1 MLSFAHNR
9 ARTNGGPQLSRIPED
24 VTKASLDFHPENSP
38 FGATIAVNLRRQVSA
53 NIGGYP
59 TDDDVTPVSY
69 GKYTVVDISGRY
81 FLGKD
86 RKQQLTLSVQNAF
99 DEEYGRPSRGCADN
113 PADGPYD
120 CSDPYLYVNLGLP
133 RTVRFSYTHAF

>member
-1 MLSFAHNR
+1 
-9 ARTNGGPQLSRIPED
+9 
-24 VTKASLDFHPENSP
+24 VTKASLDFHPTSSP
-38 FGATIAVNLRRQVSA
+38 FGATIAVNYVGNVSA
-53 NIGGYP
+53 NIAGYP
-59 TDDDVTPVSY
+59 TSDDLTPVSY
-69 GKYTVVDISGRY
+69 GNYTVVDLSGRY

-86 RKQQLTLSVQNAF
+86 RKQQLTLSIQNAF
-99 DEEYGRPSRGCADN
+99 DEEYGRPQRGCADN